1 MVEQKETSFMDS
13 SRKFLI
19 ISISAAVLLIIL
31 VSCTLAY
38 SGRDNTLMSDK
49 KLSFEINGFNV
60 ELPLSENDAIYDVVS
75 LNSVTD
81 NQIKLINDVGATVK
95 INGKVIGSSNTID
108 LKLDELSINKFIK
121 VTVGNERDERRIY
134 IRTLSSQLPNI
145 QAAGESSYEGNY
157 YAAVSTGAA
166 ALYELNNKGEV
177 IFYIAKSPEQAH
189 GESYRDFKKHV
200 LEDGTVR
207 YSYQKVYGDSDGIGY
222 AVGERVLLDDKFQKI
237 KSITLPDS
245 DVTTKG
251 DPIDG
256 RDFILIDDN
265 HYIVQSSQLVLVQN
279 VPEGL
284 GASTMGAKVVRTLIQ
299 EVKDDKVVFQFT
311 TDSHPELYG
320 LSVNDHD
327 YSNTTSQSPDYVGF
341 NRMILD
347 PNDNNL
353 IVSFGN
359 MNTIMKINRENGE
372 IMWKLSGNGDQFG
385 MTPEQKTSGQTD
397 IAFTAEGELTIFD
410 DALSSGQTR
419 IIKLKLDE
427 TNKKIT
433 EYRELKV
440 PGKTTLAYGSAQKIG
455 DNIGVYTI
463 GWGLTKEGTVA
474 ISEMDF
480 DTGKK
485 LLEVTLPQGVAND
498 RVQKFK

>member
-1 MVEQKETSFMDS
+1 MDS

-38 SGRDNTLMSDK
+38 SGRDNTLMSEK
-49 KLSFEINGFNV
+49 SLSFEINGFNV
-60 ELPLSENDAIYDVVS
+60 ELPLSENDAVYDVVS
-75 LNSVTD
+75 LSSLTENK
-81 NQIKLINDVGATVK
+81 IKLINDVGATVK
-95 INGKVIGSSNTID
+95 INGKVIGASNTMN
-108 LKLDELSINKFIK
+108 LKLDELSYNKYIK
-121 VTVGNERDERRIY
+121 ITVGNERDERRIY

-157 YAAVSTGAA
+157 YASISTGQA

-177 IFYIAKSPEQAH
+177 VFYIAKSPEQAH
-189 GESYRDFKKHV
+189 GETYRDFKKHV
-200 LEDGTVR
+200 LADGTVR
-207 YSYQKVYGDSDGIGY
+207 YSYQHVYGVNDKIGY
-222 AVGERVLLDDKFQKI
+222 AVGERVILDEQFQKL
-237 KSITLPDS
+237 KTITLPES
-245 DVTTKG
+245 EVTQKG

-265 HYIVQSSQLVLVQN
+265 HYIIETSQLVLVQN

-284 GASTMGAKVVRTLIQ
+284 GAGTMGSKVVRSLIQ

-327 YSNTTSQSPDYVGF
+327 YSNTTSQSPDYAGF

-372 IMWKLSGNGDQFG
+372 ILWKLSGNGDQFG

-397 IAFTAEGELTIFD
+397 MAFTAEGDLTIFD

-427 TNKKIT
+427 NNKKIT
-433 EYRELKV
+433 EYHEFKI
-440 PGKTTLAYGSAQKIG
+440 PGKTTLFDGSTQKIG
-455 DNIGVYTI
+455 DNIEVYTI
-463 GWGLTKEGTVA
+463 GWGVTKEGTTA
-474 ISEMDF
+474 MTEMDF
-480 DTGKK
+480 NTGKK
-485 LLEVTLPQGVAND
+485 LLEITLPQGVAND